1 MMNRILASLAAVALL
16 AGPSFGPIGS
26 ADALAQARSLQP
38 NPNGPGGE
46 QARAREQMQAG
57 RNMPIRDIER
67 RIIPQMERSDE
78 YIGFEYDPAAL
89 AYRLKFIRG
98 GRVIW
103 VDVDARTARIL
114 RVSR

>member
-1 MMNRILASLAAVALL
+1 MKRILATLAAMALL
-16 AGPSFGPIGS
+16 AGPLTG
-26 ADALAQARSLQP
+26 AEALAQARSLQP
-38 NPNGPGGE
+38 GNGE

-78 YIGFEYDPAAL
+78 YIGFEYDPAAS
-89 AYRLKFIRG
+89 AYRLKFIRE